1 MESRILDIQSMI
13 ILFAFCSYSGVNWI
27 ALVHASEASW
37 EIGMYVNLTKR
48 SDTGRLNTSPVATM
62 TPIVRLKY
70 GCNHS
75 IVIPGM

>member
-1 MESRILDIQSMI
+1 M
-13 ILFAFCSYSGVNWI
+13 
-27 ALVHASEASW
+27 HASGASW

>member
-1 MESRILDIQSMI
+1 MI